1 MKKLLLAVAVSTV
14 AAGSVNAAT
23 IYEKDGFTYKLN
35 GDFQIQL
42 RKKIGNDKNEYV
54 DFDDLEIKNYVSYE
68 LGNNM
73 KAFGRLD
80 LDFKDHANGNEEDV
94 LVYDKDG
101 IIEEASLASTD
112 EPIEEAYVG
121 IQYGVT
127 SFSFGKQNFASD
139 EFGIEE
145 AYEAPLDED
154 QFDAE
159 GTDGDDTFRVD
170 VELDNVYLVAS
181 YELEAEDKDGITGEY
196 FDLFASTEI
205 AGLELAAAFQRNTP
219 IGRDDKDTWGLSAG
233 YDFGMFGLA
242 ADYSVTDDS
251 NTDLETTLYNVA
263 ATIDVTSTTGVAIG
277 MQNQEEDNSED
288 VTAWYANVTYK
299 FPEAKNVSVFAEIAD
314 TDEDDTDMGFLA
326 GMRVKF

>member
-1 MKKLLLAVAVSTV
+1 MKKLLLAVAVSTIAV
-14 AAGSVNAAT
+14 GSVNAAT
-23 IYEKDGFTYKLN
+23 VYEKEGFTYKLN

-42 RKKIGNDKNEYV
+42 RKKIGDNTSEYV
-54 DFDDLEIKNYVSYE
+54 DFDDLELKNYVSYD
-68 LGNNM
+68 LGNDM

-80 LDFKDHANGNEEDV
+80 FDFKDHANGKAVN
-94 LVYDKDG
+94 K
-101 IIEEASLASTD
+101 
-112 EPIEEAYVG
+112 PIEEAYVG

-154 QFDAE
+154 QFDAV

-170 VELDNVYLVAS
+170 VELDQVYLVAS

-196 FDLFASTEI
+196 FDLFASTEL
-205 AGLELAAAFQRNTP
+205 AGLTLAAAYQQYTP
-219 IGRDDKDTWGLSAG
+219 LLAADSLDTYGLSAG

-242 ADYSVTDDS
+242 ADYSVTDEDG
-251 NTDLETTLYNVA
+251 DETTLYNVA
-263 ATIDVTSTTGVAIG
+263 AKAKVSSTTGVAIG
-277 MQNQEEDNSED
+277 LQNLEPEVGDD
-288 VTAWYANVTYK
+288 ITGWYANVTYK
-299 FPEAKNVSVFAEIAD
+299 FPAAKNVSVFAEIAD
-314 TDEDDTDMGFLA
+314 TDEDDTDMGYLA